1 MQKIAIVIA
10 TYNGAATLDA
20 LLDSLANQSETV
32 DQIIVIDGAS
42 NDGTVGILRRREAM
56 ISHWRSE
63 RDTGVYDA
71 WNKGLSEVRC
81 EWVSFVGC
89 DDVMADTDAIEQWK
103 RFLDQQPAAVGIAY
117 GRVAMVGANGQI
129 NAYLGAPWTRSSPR
143 ELRRR
148 MMIPFTGSMIRRSLF
163 DRFGAFDASFRISG
177 DYEWALRTV
186 DHTGIVFYDRTVALM
201 GDGGLSGASGSQVKA
216 IKEVSRIFNAKG
228 IHPPTIWRWRLLK
241 AKAKDALLR
250 RLGPD
255 LQRWAVDLYRACT
268 GRKMRGSAR

>member
-42 NDGTVGILRRREAM
+42 SDGTVEILRRREAM

-81 EWVSFVGC
+81 EWVSFIGC
-89 DDVMADTDAIEQWK
+89 DDVLADTDTIAQWK
-103 RFLDQQPAAVGIAY
+103 RFLSDQPGDVGIAY

-129 NAYLGAPWTRSSPR
+129 NGHLGAPWTRSSPR
-143 ELRRR
+143 EFQRR
-148 MMIPFTGSMIRRSLF
+148 MMIPFTGSMIRRPLF
-163 DRFGAFDASFRISG
+163 DRFGEFDASFRISG
-177 DYEWALRTV
+177 DYDWVLRAV
-186 DHTGIVFYDRTVALM
+186 DHTKIVFNDRTVALM
-201 GDGGLSGASGSQVKA
+201 GDGGLSGASGSQVRA
-216 IKEVSRIFNAKG
+216 INELSRIFSARG
-228 IHPPTIWRWRLLK
+228 IRRPIIWKWTLLK